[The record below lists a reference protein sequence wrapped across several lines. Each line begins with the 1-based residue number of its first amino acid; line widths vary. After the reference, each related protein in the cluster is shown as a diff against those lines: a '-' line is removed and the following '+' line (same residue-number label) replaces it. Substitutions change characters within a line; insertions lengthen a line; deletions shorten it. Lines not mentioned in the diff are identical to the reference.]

1 MLYIDLE
8 LVSREDKEKVI
19 KYLNETKLLKTTYD
33 LVEDLFKL

>member
-19 KYLNETKLLKTTYD
+19 NYLNETKLLKTTYD
-33 LVEDLFKL
+33 PVEDLFKL